1 MTQARGRRDRGAW
14 LRWGP
19 EAAGSGWA
27 AALSSAWQRGQWL
40 QIQDAGRSAPQP
52 GSTQE
57 WVRSRRPGPAGRRR
71 EPLSFVPGGRG
82 RCIKQGEN
90 WYSPTEFEA
99 MAGRASSKDW
109 KRSIR
114 YAGRPLQCL
123 IQVRLARPA
132 PHQGGSRPRAA
143 HTGGQAP
150 GKPRSHPC
158 VSHLPMLR
166 AGRWRRLPV
175 SWRKAW
181 ARRGV
186 FWPSLAFWELI
197 RGGCCGID
205 ILGKRVDPT
214 TSNSIMEGV

>member
-1 MTQARGRRDRGAW
+1 MSGWWWWGARKHGDPGEGEAGPRILAQM
-14 LRWGP
+14 GP

-71 EPLSFVPGGRG
+71 EPLSFLPGGRG

-123 IQVRLARPA
+123 IQVRASPA
-132 PHQGGSRPRAA
+132 LPHIRAA
-143 HTGGQAP
+143 P
-150 GKPRSHPC
+150 GPGLLTP
-158 VSHLPMLR
+158 
-166 AGRWRRLPV
+166 AGRPLGSHVVTPV
-175 SWRKAW
+175 SLISRCFERGDGDACPCSGGRPGRGAASSGPAW
-181 ARRGV
+181 LSG
-186 FWPSLAFWELI
+186 S
-197 RGGCCGID
+197 
-205 ILGKRVDPT
+205 
-214 TSNSIMEGV
+214 